1 MKRILFID
9 DEPQLLSGLE
19 NALRKQRKQ
28 WEMKFVSSGDVALTE
43 LQRAEYDVVVCDM
56 RMPGMD
62 GPSLLGKVKETY
74 PRTARI
80 VLSGQ
85 ADQQAI
91 IRAVPVAQQFLSK
104 PCDPEKLRGT
114 IERVCALQAL
124 VHDAA
129 AQSIIGGIDSLPPS
143 PKIYL
148 ELTGALN
155 RQDVGIAEL
164 AGIVENDPA
173 LSLKVLQLAN
183 SAFFGGGQKTVSVRS
198 AVMYLGV
205 ELLRVLVLV
214 ASVFMRT
221 EKESRA
227 RRQLCEDLQHHS
239 MLLARIAP
247 KFISDRKRAEQ
258 AVAGALL
265 HDVGM
270 LVFANDGK
278 PGAEVVLEAA
288 RRTGKPVVEVER
300 ELGAPSHALAGA
312 LLLGTWGL
320 PFELV
325 EIAAYHH
332 APSEASEHSPI
343 DVLCAVHGAEELV
356 DAIQH
361 KRSEPHLDLACLER
375 AGVLAKVG
383 DWQRIAEEVVNQQTA
398 AGSSAV

>member
-1 MKRILFID
+1 MQRILFID

-28 WEMKFVSSGDVALTE
+28 WAMKFVTSGDAALTE
-43 LQRAEYDVVVCDM
+43 LERGEYDVVVCDM

-62 GPSLLGKVKETY
+62 GPLLLGKIKEAY

-91 IRAVPVAQQFLSK
+91 LRAVPVAQQFLSK

-114 IERVCALQAL
+114 IERVCTLQAR

-129 AQSIIGGIDSLPPS
+129 AQVVVGGLDSLPPS
-143 PKIYL
+143 PKVYL
-148 ELTGALN
+148 DLTAALN
-155 RQDVGIAEL
+155 RQDVPVTEL
-164 AGIVENDPA
+164 AAIVESDPA
-173 LSLKVLQLAN
+173 LSAKVLQLAN

-221 EKESRA
+221 DKVPKA
-227 RRQLCEDLQHHS
+227 RRQLFEALQHHS
-239 MLLARIAP
+239 MLVARIAP
-247 KFISDRKRAEQ
+247 QFIPDRKRAEQ

-265 HDVGM
+265 HDVG
-270 LVFANDGK
+270 LIAFASDSEQR
-278 PGAEVVLEAA
+278 AEVVLETA
-288 RRTGKPVVEVER
+288 RRTKRSVTEVER
-300 ELGAPSHALAGA
+300 ELGVPSHALAGA

-332 APSEASEHSPI
+332 APSEAPEQTPL
-343 DVLCAVHGAEELV
+343 DLVCAVHAAEALV
-356 DAIQH
+356 EAIEHGQP
-361 KRSEPHLDLACLER
+361 EPAIDLAFAER
-375 AGVLAKVG
+375 VGVLDKLA
-383 DWQRIAEEVVNQQTA
+383 DWRRITEDAVKS
-398 AGSSAV
+398 AGEGSRAV